1 MNGLLPSPT
10 LIDLSLRRDLHLI
23 IVLQVTASVPES
35 FVEIGVWG
43 GKKKKR
49 PDKCPDGRKGSCVCV
64 LVVFASFLSGLVCQL
79 LHPYHVFWVISTFR
93 QIRVPGL
100 NMAFVLQLHI
110 LHRQTSADSGISSAL
125 TQNYHKFGSK

>member
-1 MNGLLPSPT
+1 MNSLLPCPT
-10 LIDLSLRRDLHLI
+10 LIDLSLRHDLHLI

-43 GKKKKR
+43 GKKKDLISALMEGKAR
-49 PDKCPDGRKGSCVCV
+49 VCVRV

-110 LHRQTSADSGISSAL
+110 LHRQTNAD
-125 TQNYHKFGSK
+125 